1 MLSLSVNSRVL
12 YEGFRVGHWA
22 QSSRTDTGQQ
32 LQRHRW
38 VISRLAEY
46 DLSAAKP
53 TPAKLLKSVIV
64 SGSLARREQVKHLD
78 ARAGRLDTAG
88 DRPRGHR
95 QPARRAP
102 RPARCPAPRY
112 PAPSPATVLRRR
124 GRRVNAS
131 PDSVRVHDVV
141 LGFCSGPARPGSG
154 DHESVWHGQQR
165 VPRCARLR
173 IITLRPARALQL
185 RWPAR
190 PREEWDFLPLKMVMQ
205 SSLHAARSTAV
216 KGEEQ
221 GAGDETKRSHGCYFG
236 WP

>member
-1 MLSLSVNSRVL
+1 VYPVNAEVKAGAMLSLSVNSRVL

-88 DRPRGHR
+88 DRPRSPTARAPSAAPGPMPCAEVPGT
-95 QPARRAP
+95 QPCRRAP
-102 RPARCPAPRY
+102 SSREAGERLAGLCTG
-112 PAPSPATVLRRR
+112 SSC
-124 GRRVNAS
+124 G
-131 PDSVRVHDVV
+131 VRF
-141 LGFCSGPARPGSG
+141 LFRSGSAWER
-154 DHESVWHGQQR
+154 
-165 VPRCARLR
+165 
-173 IITLRPARALQL
+173 
-185 RWPAR
+185 
-190 PREEWDFLPLKMVMQ
+190 
-205 SSLHAARSTAV
+205 
-216 KGEEQ
+216 
-221 GAGDETKRSHGCYFG
+221 
-236 WP
+236 

>member
-1 MLSLSVNSRVL
+1 VYPVNAEVKAGAMLSLSVNSRVL

-88 DRPRGHR
+88 DRPRVTDSPR
-95 QPARRAP
+95 AERRA
-102 RPARCPAPRY
+102 RPDA
-112 PAPSPATVLRRR
+112 LRRGTR
-124 GRRVNAS
+124 HPAL
-131 PDSVRVHDVV
+131 PPCSVV
-141 LGFCSGPARPGSG
+141 
-154 DHESVWHGQQR
+154 
-165 VPRCARLR
+165 
-173 IITLRPARALQL
+173 
-185 RWPAR
+185 
-190 PREEWDFLPLKMVMQ
+190 
-205 SSLHAARSTAV
+205 
-216 KGEEQ
+216 
-221 GAGDETKRSHGCYFG
+221 AGGG
-236 WP
+236 